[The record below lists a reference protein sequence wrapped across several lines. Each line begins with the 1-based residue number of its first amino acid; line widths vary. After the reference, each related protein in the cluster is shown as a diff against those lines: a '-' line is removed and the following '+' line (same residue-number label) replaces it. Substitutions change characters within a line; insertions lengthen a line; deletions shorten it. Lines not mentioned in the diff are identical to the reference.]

1 MKKKLYLILVLLIVL
16 GASVTA
22 CDIFDAPREPTPV
35 PTAVSDPN
43 VVAEANLVPANHVML
58 SFVIPGR
65 VSDILVQEGDLVDTG
80 EVLAQLGD
88 IESLDAQVASAEFAV
103 LQAEQ
108 QLENLIDRAEL
119 LGAQAAVEKVKAQ
132 QELVAAERAWDA
144 VDSDEFREDLD
155 DARVDMR
162 EAEDDLEEAQEEL
175 EDYQDLEEDNPTR
188 EAAQDDLEE
197 AQQAYDEAVWAFED
211 LQNQFDLTKFQLEA
225 ARAALEDAQRQAEET
240 QDGPNPDDLALANAN
255 LAQAQAQFDA
265 TKNALADADLTA
277 PFAGKI
283 IRIELTENAE
293 TAPGEMAMILADQ
306 SEWFLETNDLT
317 ENEVV
322 RIDPNEKVIITFDAL
337 PKRSFIGEVESISEY
352 FVEQFGDITYIVRI
366 KLLDW
371 DDQLRWGMTA
381 EVTFENK

>member
-1 MKKKLYLILVLLIVL
+1 MKKKLYLILVLLIIL
-16 GASVTA
+16 GASLTA
-22 CDIFDAPREPTPV
+22 CDIFDVPREPTPV

-65 VSDILVQEGDLVDTG
+65 VSDILVQEGDLVSTG

-88 IESLDAQVASAEFAV
+88 IESLDAQVASAEFTV

-108 QLENLIDRAEL
+108 NLENLNDRADL

-144 VDSDEFREDLD
+144 VDTDEFREELD
-155 DARVDMR
+155 DARVNMQ

-197 AQQAYDEAVWAFED
+197 AQQAYDEAVWVFED

-225 ARAALEDAQRQAEET
+225 ARAALEDAKRQAEET
-240 QDGPNPDDLALANAN
+240 QDGPNPDDLALANAK
-255 LAQAQAQFDA
+255 LTQAQAQLDA
-265 TKNALADADLTA
+265 AKNAQADADLTA
-277 PFAGKI
+277 PFAGKV

-322 RIDPNEKVIITFDAL
+322 RIDPTEQVIITFDAL
-337 PKRSFIGEVESISEY
+337 PKKSFTGEVESISEY

>member
-1 MKKKLYLILVLLIVL
+1 MKKKLYLILVLLIIL
-16 GASVTA
+16 GASLTA

-65 VSDILVQEGDLVDTG
+65 VSDILVQEGDLVSTG

-88 IESLDAQVASAEFAV
+88 IESLDAQVASAEFTV

-108 QLENLIDRAEL
+108 NLENLNDRADL

-144 VDSDEFREDLD
+144 VDTDEFREELD
-155 DARVDMR
+155 DARVDMQ

-188 EAAQDDLEE
+188 EAAQDDLEK
-197 AQQAYDEAVWAFED
+197 AQQAYDEAVWVFED

-240 QDGPNPDDLALANAN
+240 QDGPNPDDLALANAK
-255 LAQAQAQFDA
+255 LTQAQAQLDA
-265 TKNALADADLTA
+265 AKNAQADADLTA
-277 PFAGKI
+277 PFAGKV

-322 RIDPNEKVIITFDAL
+322 RIDPTEQVIITFDAL
-337 PKRSFIGEVESISEY
+337 PKKSFTGEVESISEY